1 MAMKTLATV
10 TECWLKFDLKSL
22 QHDLDTRVIE
32 IAQQQEEGDQS
43 RKRLIELSK
52 EFKKNA
58 SEEMRKGVAPILK
71 SFQNEVDNL
80 SKRNKT
86 METLFLSLYKKLI
99 ELPDPTVVFENLQQ
113 LQKKAER
120 VTDLDIENQQLR
132 ETLDEYSN
140 EFAHVKNQEVTI
152 KQLKDKIKDME
163 EKSEQQLQ
171 LRIKE
176 KEKELQRQFSDKDEY
191 AKNVQ
196 LDLVKKLGE
205 TEARNANLLGQLQQ
219 LQNEIYEIKTKQ
231 DELIN
236 AKSCEIDLLLQDLD
250 KSNERAINSER
261 FVVNLEFQ
269 KFQDFDD

>member
-1 MAMKTLATV
+1 MKTLATV